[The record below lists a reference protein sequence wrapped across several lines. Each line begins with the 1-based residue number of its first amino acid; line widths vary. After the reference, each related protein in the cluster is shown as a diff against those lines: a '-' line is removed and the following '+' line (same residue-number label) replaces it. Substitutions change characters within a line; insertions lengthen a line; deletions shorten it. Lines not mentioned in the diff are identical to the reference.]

1 MTQPKPPTPLSSS
14 ETARAGAS
22 GVPTPIRSGMSSGL
36 MFCLLLG
43 LWTSWSPVTG
53 SWGVPG
59 FPEMPSLSA
68 DWGQV
73 MWSVELAYS
82 LVASTRRSLLET
94 LVALGWDAPQ
104 SAWVSVKVGKK
115 NLHFLTSFD
124 SLLGLNTAS
133 LRLLSFFL
141 CSA

>member
-1 MTQPKPPTPLSSS
+1 
-14 ETARAGAS
+14 
-22 GVPTPIRSGMSSGL
+22 
-36 MFCLLLG
+36 
-43 LWTSWSPVTG
+43 
-53 SWGVPG
+53 VPG

-73 MWSVELAYS
+73 MWGVELAYS